1 MAISGISAPNMDLL
15 WACVVDKYDME
26 NLRPKPSA
34 EFAYSTYIA
43 TKFSLGKRCTQ
54 EYRL

>member
-1 MAISGISAPNMDLL
+1 MAISGISAP
-15 WACVVDKYDME
+15 KYGSSMGLCSGQIWHGE
-26 NLRPKPSA
+26 STSYPSA